1 MNKNYPLLENIANLL
16 KKEKYIFEYEFY
28 IVNNTLHVLIN
39 EDIYTQSLYYE
50 YFLDNSNYISK
61 DTSEEEPKDN
71 TEIILYREYLKE
83 KCLCSCIR
91 FNIHK
96 YDSSKSKYYYI
107 GIVNNFEIIFS
118 DIKNLHAQYINHEH
132 DILSFVSLYIIPKIH
147 NIEKCTNYLKENY
160 FFTHD
165 KIKDYNFG
173 KILKKEIRQNKIK
186 NMKL

>member
-61 DTSEEEPKDN
+61 DTSEDLKDN

-107 GIVNNFEIIFS
+107 GILLYRCLTVLLIFGRKRRNVQIFWPENVIIM
-118 DIKNLHAQYINHEH
+118 
-132 DILSFVSLYIIPKIH
+132 
-147 NIEKCTNYLKENY
+147 
-160 FFTHD
+160 
-165 KIKDYNFG
+165 
-173 KILKKEIRQNKIK
+173 KK
-186 NMKL
+186 L